1 MSADRDWQL
10 AFLAVSSLLGEPLDV
25 AASALDDS
33 GAPEM
38 AGPLG
43 STSRQ
48 VRAAAVARAATSLL
62 AELQRATLA

>member
-33 GAPEM
+33 GAPE
-38 AGPLG
+38 GPLG